1 MKYKQKS
8 VLLSKAKLIAHPQ
21 LIALAKNDVADLK
34 VNQCI
39 SELLIEVIRTLLDLH
54 PLKCTFSIFSKA
66 QSNIN

>member
-1 MKYKQKS
+1 MPYKNKS
-8 VLLSKAKLIAHPQ
+8 IPFSKAKLIAHPQ
-21 LIALAKNDVADLK
+21 LFALTKNDVTQLK

-39 SELLIEVIRTLLDLH
+39 SELSIEVIQTLLDLH